1 MAEATLVDY
10 YAALNLPHNADLTGI
25 ENAYARLSDELAVMG
40 EIDEGCREALQRIN
54 EAYGVLSKPELRRS
68 YDAVFLA
75 EERADQEHQVVLAM
89 RRRLIAQRLIVA
101 ALGLIVAAQAAGLAY
116 LGRNEIS
123 DIMGLIR

>member
-75 EERADQEHQVVLAM
+75 EERAVQEHQVVLAM
-89 RRRLIAQRLIVA
+89 RKRLIAQRLIVA